1 MGIEP
6 FLIGSVLKGAIAQR
20 LVRKLSKEQNLT
32 KAGAPV
38 FSGRII
44 ISETFSMTPEL
55 ETLIQNQVSK
65 NELIEYLKS
74 QNMIFMKD
82 DAVEK
87 IQAGLTTRQEAEREI
102 LF

>member
-1 MGIEP
+1 
-6 FLIGSVLKGAIAQR
+6 
-20 LVRKLSKEQNLT
+20 
-32 KAGAPV
+32 
-38 FSGRII
+38 
-44 ISETFSMTPEL
+44 MTPEL